1 MSLKPRA
8 ESTLR
13 TSIAGLRSG
22 KSAVRNKYG
31 DAKNKRKNKGE
42 RYRQQ
47 KVITSPTRGVLG
59 NRQYIQGQG
68 GIKGRRGGLGKPVRK
83 DRNIRTGSGD
93 AGGTNKGGRV

>member
-13 TSIAGLRSG
+13 TSIAGLRAG

-31 DAKNKRKNKGE
+31 DQKTKRKNKGE
-42 RYRQQ
+42 RYVQQ

-59 NRQYIQGQG
+59 NRQFIQGAG
-68 GIKGRRGGLGKPVRK
+68 GQKGRRGGLGKPTRK
-83 DRNIRTGSGD
+83 DRTIRSNSGD
-93 AGGTNKGGRV
+93 KGGTNRSGRS